1 MSYHKT
7 SVRQRMINLM
17 YLVFIAMLAINLS
30 PEVLSAFGFLKDDL
44 EAYNK
49 ATEQK
54 NKNLY
59 SNLDSKVSDQYE
71 KYRPLQIKL
80 NKVKEI
86 SSDYYKFLEALKDTL
101 FSTVQDST
109 NFELMNSSI
118 FLDDY
123 FFRSEEYSAKGKE
136 FVEKMN
142 TFQMNLTTVLGEENS
157 ALSAVIEKRFS
168 AEDQVNLENKQI
180 KWLVYHYK
188 GFPLIASITN
198 ITQLQTKIKNTE
210 SDILNAL
217 LGRKLDNEVSLK
229 NYNGIVRLDKSAYF
243 SGENVTGQVVLGR
256 YDSTLVPNKVLLN
269 DIDITNSVKD
279 GQVIINMPAGNVGN
293 HDIKGVISFV
303 QDGVPTD
310 VSFNSVYSVITQPT
324 EAVISAD
331 KMNVVYRGLENP
343 VSVSLPGVADKDII
357 VSAKG
362 LQKVGTGKYIISPG
376 NEKQL
381 SVNVSAILSS
391 GKKVTSSKLFRV
403 LDVPEATTMIRGESG
418 LIGLP
423 KSSVLGLRIDAGL
436 PNFVFDLSLEV
447 TSFKMK
453 VTGQLAILVS
463 GNKMDERAKSLIRRA
478 KKGDVINI
486 FEVKGRILGK
496 SSYELKKV
504 SPISVEI
511 IN

>member
-1 MSYHKT
+1 MSHQKT

-44 EAYNK
+44 EAYNS
-49 ATEQK
+49 ATSIK
-54 NKNLY
+54 NKSLY
-59 SNLDSKVSDQYE
+59 ANLDSKVSDQFE

-86 SSDYYKFLEALKDTL
+86 SADYYGYLADLKKTL
-101 FSTVQDST
+101 LASVKDSS
-109 NFELMNSSI
+109 NYELMNSSN

-123 FFRSEEYSAKGKE
+123 FFRGEGYSKKGQEFIDEMNNFQLSLTTALGQEYSGLA
-136 FVEKMN
+136 
-142 TFQMNLTTVLGEENS
+142 T
-157 ALSAVIEKRFS
+157 VIEKRFS
-168 AEDQVNLENKQI
+168 AADQVNSENKTI
-180 KWLVYHYK
+180 KWLVYHYR

-229 NYNGIVRLDKSAYF
+229 NYKGIVRLDKSAYF
-243 SGENVTGQVVLGR
+243 SGENVTGQIVLGR
-256 YDSTLVPNKVLLN
+256 YDATLLPNKVLLN
-269 DIDITNSVKD
+269 DVDITKNVKD
-279 GQVIINMPAGNVGN
+279 GQVIIDIPAGNVGN
-293 HDIKGVISFV
+293 HDINGVISFV

-310 VSFNSVYSVITQPT
+310 VPFSSVYSVITQPT

-343 VSVSLPGVADKDII
+343 ISVSLPGVADKDIL
-357 VSAKG
+357 VSSKG
-362 LQKVGTGKYIISPG
+362 LKKVGTGKYIINPG
-376 NEKQL
+376 AENEL
-381 SVNVSAILSS
+381 SVNVSAVLSS
-391 GKKVTSSKLFRV
+391 GKKVTSKKLFRV
-403 LDVPEATTMIRGESG
+403 KDVPEATTMIRGESG
-418 LIGLP
+418 VISLP

-436 PNFVFDLSLEV
+436 PDFVFDLNLEV
-447 TSFKMK
+447 TGFKLK
-453 VTGQLAILVS
+453 VPGQLAIFVS
-463 GNKMDERAKSLIRRA
+463 GNVMDERSKSLIRRA
-478 KKGDVINI
+478 KKGDIINI
-486 FEVKGRILGK
+486 FEVKAKILGK
-496 SSYELKKV
+496 SSYQLKKV